1 MAQLNRIIR
10 QATEKDMPMI
20 PDTIYQIWLA
30 GNGGDEA
37 DAREVSG
44 GLCYYY
50 NFPEYPPESIAVAEV
65 DGKIVSLAAVI
76 PFPIQKDDF
85 YVKAAQLNPVGT
97 MREYQNQG
105 LASGCI
111 EFLCDLLR
119 KQGYSVFFVCGL
131 PGFYPRL
138 GFYPVMDGFSGSIKP
153 NNLKN
158 LQTEAQIQQ
167 ARMEDA
173 EEILRIYQ
181 NSPGNNLLSVHRDK
195 QWIQR
200 KILDWERGSLPLGTI
215 HIEDLALSTKDGRCG
230 GYALVK
236 KWKNAVSIEEI
247 RAVDREH
254 LLSLLKAAGETA
266 TSRGIEEIG
275 INHTIP
281 GEPLY
286 LLIPD
291 LGGRI
296 SVSKYSHQM
305 LKILSVESLFTSM
318 QQTFQKRIA
327 QSGWDGKAFS
337 LTVESHDEKVTFT
350 NGKELR
356 IFSGDPRSNTESSI
370 KISSEGLTHL
380 FAGHRT
386 IHELIENGNCPDYG
400 EIINSILHALF
411 PKQYP
416 YVYEAD
422 LN

>member
-1 MAQLNRIIR
+1 
-10 QATEKDMPMI
+10 MI
-20 PDTIYQIWLA
+20 PDTIYQIWLD
-30 GNGGDEA
+30 GKNENKA

-50 NFPEYPPESIAVAEV
+50 NFPEYPPGSIAVAEV

-76 PFPIQKDDF
+76 PFPIQKDDCH
-85 YVKAAQLNPVGT
+85 VKAAQLNPVGT
-97 MREYQNQG
+97 VGQYRNQG

-119 KQGYSVFFVCGL
+119 KQGYSVFFVCGI
-131 PGFYPRL
+131 PGFYLRL

-153 NNLKN
+153 NNLKD
-158 LQTEAQIQQ
+158 LQAETQIQQ

-173 EEILRIYQ
+173 EKILRIYQ
-181 NSPGNNLLSVHRDK
+181 NAPGNNLLSVHRDK

-200 KILDWERGSLPLGTI
+200 KILDCERGFLPLGTI
-215 HIEDLALSTKDGRCG
+215 HIEDLILSTKDGHCG

-236 KWKNAVSIEEI
+236 KWKGAVSIEEI
-247 RAVDREH
+247 KAVNREH
-254 LLSLLKAAGETA
+254 LLSLLKAVGEIA
-266 TSRGIEEIG
+266 ASRNIKEIG

-286 LLIPD
+286 SLILD

-296 SVSKYSHQM
+296 SVSKYYHQM
-305 LKILSVESLFTSM
+305 LKILSVESLLTSM

-327 QSGWDGKAFS
+327 QSAWDGKAFS
-337 LTVESHDEKVTFT
+337 LTIESHDERVTFT

-356 IFSGDPRSNTESSI
+356 IFSGDPKGNVESTI
-370 KISSEGLTHL
+370 KIPAVGLTHL

-386 IHELIENGNCPDYG
+386 IHELIESGNCPDNG
-400 EIINSILHALF
+400 ETINSILHALF
-411 PKQYP
+411 PKQYS